1 MPRKRPK
8 RGRRV
13 SCTGKVYY
21 CYPKRKNGRHKK
33 RGPKPKKVKKERV
46 YPPWDYIIVKTN
58 EYRQSKYVGRFHTIQ
73 DAYAKK
79 EELLAQN
86 ETVIFPRQTVINFR
100 NHSKS
105 YSARTEYLIL
115 KKNEDG
121 VGPNKLRNDYGTLVD
136 HVVSSDKWIICDKFP
151 CLEEE
156 TFWVYGFDNKTDR
169 KTADWI
175 YNNLAINKVEE
186 NGDIVIVYLYNNKLI
201 FKYDDENF
209 EFVICK
215 NISDAIRLYNFIEEK
230 SKKVKQIC
238 MTGATNGRQKRGRET
253 IRMIMQKTGWCLDKV
268 CRRSTRR

>member
-33 RGPKPKKVKKERV
+33 RGPKPKKVKKERI
-46 YPPWDYIIVKTN
+46 YLPWDYIIVKTN
-58 EYRQSKYVGRFHTIQ
+58 EYKQSKYIGRYHTIQ

-79 EELLAQN
+79 EELLDQN
-86 ETVIFPRQTVINFR
+86 KSVIFPRQYVNNGTKNKDI
-100 NHSKS
+100 

-115 KKNEDG
+115 KKNTEEAEP
-121 VGPNKLRNDYGTLVD
+121 VKLRNDYGTLVE
-136 HVVSSDKWIICDKFP
+136 HVVTSDKWTICDKFP

-156 TFWVYGFDNKTDR
+156 TFWVYGFSNKKDR

-175 YNNLAINKVEE
+175 INELIINKIESKE
-186 NGDIVIVYLYNNKLI
+186 DSILIYLYNNKVI
-201 FKYDDENF
+201 FKYNDEDF

-215 NISDAIRLYNFIEEK
+215 SISDAIRLYNFIEEQT
-230 SKKVKQIC
+230 KKVKQVY
-238 MTGATNGRQKRGRET
+238 MAGATNGRSKRGRET
-253 IRMIMQKTGWCLDKV
+253 IQMIAQKTGWSIYKV
-268 CRRSTRR
+268 CRRSTRS